1 VFKIP
6 SWNKSFDLQLS
17 WKLVYD
23 HERVIHT
30 KRVTQTALEG
40 KTPEEIAAALK
51 ELPPDQLAKT
61 LGESNL
67 QGF

>member
-1 VFKIP
+1 M
-6 SWNKSFDLQLS
+6 
-17 WKLVYD
+17 YD